1 MIDVGGI
8 EILVVCLDAAA
19 CLPRFRHGFERSSG
33 LLKWWLWGKERERL
47 EESLLSKIEQEK
59 EEEGEEGEGDLWWIE
74 RNDDRGQDSRI
85 LGERQRGTHRF
96 DE

>member
-1 MIDVGGI
+1 MRGDRRGWNRNFGCVLGRRR
-8 EILVVCLDAAA
+8 VFASVSRDQVNYY
-19 CLPRFRHGFERSSG
+19 S
-33 LLKWWLWGKERERL
+33 WWLWGKERERL

>member
-1 MIDVGGI
+1 MRGDRRGWNRNFGCVLGRRR
-8 EILVVCLDAAA
+8 VFASVSRDQVDYY
-19 CLPRFRHGFERSSG
+19 S
-33 LLKWWLWGKERERL
+33 WWLWGKERERL

-59 EEEGEEGEGDLWWIE
+59 EEEGEEDLWWIE

>member
-1 MIDVGGI
+1 M
-8 EILVVCLDAAA
+8 ESKFWLCAWTPPRVCLGFDTV
-19 CLPRFRHGFERSSG
+19 HGFERSSG
-33 LLKWWLWGKERERL
+33 LLLKWWLWGKERERL

-59 EEEGEEGEGDLWWIE
+59 EEEGEEGEGDRWWIE